1 MIIRSVYLYIAIF
14 GANVRICRC
23 GGEPAAAAEVPF
35 GSGGIAVAGGEQADE
50 RARVGAPDLGYL
62 GAA

>member
-1 MIIRSVYLYIAIF
+1 MAAYAVYLCIVTL
-14 GANVRICRC
+14 GLNVRFCRC